1 MQHDSEVKKR
11 GGMGKGGQEG
21 RRRRRSG
28 RGGGG
33 RTEADEG
40 KWQIGLHMCK
50 TKMYRLVF
58 AFVFTQIRIINDH

>member
-33 RTEADEG
+33 RTEAGEG
-40 KWQIGLHMCK
+40 EMANWSAYVQNKN
-50 TKMYRLVF
+50 V
-58 AFVFTQIRIINDH
+58 